1 MALALLVGTA
11 MAVSLQAQTPAPAE
25 GPTAPDASNARSA
38 DSQGTPASP
47 AAPVDVSKLGVSM
60 SRIKQGLRVTESS
73 QTASSMPLKI
83 EYQVQVFGAAPRIDI
98 LRDFNIGQGAPV
110 SYGAPTH
117 NDFVTQWTPQ
127 AYRSPPASLS
137 SLAGWALF
145 QMAKQSEKS
154 KCEEEIA
161 NYRQLIMQGVPMA
174 APRCTQ

>member
-1 MALALLVGTA
+1 MALALLVATA
-11 MAVSLQAQTPAPAE
+11 MGVSLQAQSPAPAE
-25 GPTAPDASNARSA
+25 GASMPEAAAARTPTSQSASAADAA
-38 DSQGTPASP
+38 
-47 AAPVDVSKLGVSM
+47 VDPSKLGVSM
-60 SRIKQGLRVTESS
+60 SRIKKGLRVTESR
-73 QTASSMPLKI
+73 QTASGTPLKL

-98 LRDFNIGQGAPV
+98 LQDFDIGQGAPL

-145 QMAKQSEKS
+145 KAAKRAAKS
-154 KCEEEIA
+154 QCEEEIA
-161 NYRQLIMQGVPMA
+161 NYRQLIMQGVPTA